1 MAHFLQGMAAQLLL
15 LIIFTQKSDA
25 LVFGFL
31 LFVFLSIRWAF
42 LNKTLLTD
50 KEDSQSKI
58 ILPLAPNSKAST
70 PPKSTPIKMKLG
82 KTIFQMVRQ

>member
-15 LIIFTQKSDA
+15 LIIFTHKSDA

-31 LFVFLSIRWAF
+31 LLVFLSIRWAF

-50 KEDSQSKI
+50 KDDSQSKI
-58 ILPLAPNSKAST
+58 ILPLAPKSKAPI

-82 KTIFQMVRQ
+82 KTTLQMIRH

>member
-15 LIIFTQKSDA
+15 LIIFTQKPDA

-50 KEDSQSKI
+50 KEDSQSAI
-58 ILPLAPNSKAST
+58 ILPSVPNSKTSL
-70 PPKSTPIKMKLG
+70 PPNQRQSKLD
-82 KTIFQMVRQ
+82 

>member
-15 LIIFTQKSDA
+15 LIIFTQESDA

-31 LFVFLSIRWAF
+31 LFVFLLIRWAF

-50 KEDSQSKI
+50 KEDSQSAI
-58 ILPLAPNSKAST
+58 ILPLVPNSKTSL
-70 PPKSTPIKMKLG
+70 PPQSTPIKIRLG
-82 KTIFQMVRQ
+82 KTTLQMIRH